1 VLVGYWFILAGLLL
15 FTTTLKRPTWLGG
28 NERRYTSEES
38 TYAAVARAQKRT
50 ISMWLIIGGAF
61 SAIVGV

>member
-1 VLVGYWFILAGLLL
+1 MLAGLLL

-38 TYAAVARAQKRT
+38 SYAAIVRAQKRT
-50 ISMWLIIGGAF
+50 ISMWLVMGGAF
-61 SAIVGV
+61 SALLGV